1 MAGYYPD
8 QAGPQMPQK
17 YPRVGKNYRQWGE
30 IPGFIYDYSID
41 MYRRDPKVDQEIG
54 LAEKPKSMT
63 DQLLPIASVAGGA
76 ALATEAGKQ
85 AIPTIKGLLGA
96 GETAKKTQEIVE
108 GVNTAAEA
116 AEAAQTA
123 ETGSEVVSFG
133 SEIGGAPEVFGPEF
147 YGPEMGPTPG
157 YVYAAPV
164 VATALGAR
172 YGLRALQGKTKN
184 WKDASLADNAGRAIT
199 AMATFGGSELANY
212 LGNRFGG
219 DKNRWQTE
227 KKRLEKLREQ
237 GYTDLPDYSG
247 LKGGRSKEE
256 LVQLAKDTGGNV
268 KFAES
273 RNEADL
279 TPQDIAGYASIIEKA
294 GPGASLD
301 QRLDLA
307 TKALAAGAVR
317 EHHGTIDVDWS
328 KVDAAQ
334 PPPAPAAAPAAPA
347 PAVSQ
352 QSGNNGLLARL
363 GPGDVRNLPQEL
375 TPEEIARI
383 SEIGL
388 PPGHPGNRVGN
399 GLLGLQGLY
408 K

>member
-30 IPGFIYDYSID
+30 IPGFIYDYSVD

-54 LAEKPKSMT
+54 LAEKPKGPT
-63 DQLLPIASVAGGA
+63 DILLPMAAVAGGG

-96 GETAKKTQEIVE
+96 GETAKKTADVVE
-108 GVNTAAEA
+108 GGGLLNL
-116 AEAAQTA
+116 
-123 ETGSEVVSFG
+123 GG
-133 SEIGGAPEVFGPEF
+133 GGGAASSASSSVPTIAEVAGADSPLL
-147 YGPEMGPTPG
+147 GTGAAGAEMGAAPAYT
-157 YVYAAPV
+157 YAAP
-164 VATALGAR
+164 AIAAALGAR
-172 YGLRALQGKTKN
+172 YGVRALQGKTDN
-184 WKDASLADNAGRAIT
+184 WKDASLADNAGRLIT
-199 AMATFGGSELANY
+199 GIATGGLSEVANY

-334 PPPAPAAAPAAPA
+334 PPPAPAAAPAAP
-347 PAVSQ
+347 
-352 QSGNNGLLARL
+352 SGSGLLGNLA
-363 GPGDVRNLPQEL
+363 PGAVKTLPGTI
-375 TPEEIARI
+375 TPEQLERAKAMK
-383 SEIGL
+383 
-388 PPGHPGNRVGN
+388 
-399 GLLGLQGLY
+399 GLLGLAR
-408 K
+408 